1 MKEVQPRCSPLET
14 HHEGGK
20 HTNLRGT
27 VLFARMVK
35 KTERLL
41 MSFSRGKKK
50 GKKNMTLV
58 IALSF
63 QLGKYDAKKI
73 PRVDSKPWEP
83 LIGDYPDKRVLFIQ
97 S

>member
-1 MKEVQPRCSPLET
+1 
-14 HHEGGK
+14 
-20 HTNLRGT
+20 
-27 VLFARMVK
+27 
-35 KTERLL
+35 
-41 MSFSRGKKK
+41 
-50 GKKNMTLV
+50 MTLV